1 MILNRVCNYYQDI
14 LGVLP
19 SKFKFSYATEDLA
32 LQLLKNINK
41 DEASGRDNLSRKL
54 LKDGTNILA
63 KPILELCNLSI
74 KFSLFPTD
82 CQISQ
87 SKPLFKKG
95 FTIFCKSYR
104 QFSLL
109 SLISKIIEKAIH
121 NQTQEFL
128 DSNKKLERFQ
138 SRFRKHFSTD
148 LCVSYLNNQIAT
160 CFESSIHPGMMLIDL
175 QKAFDTINH
184 EILVNKMECLGG
196 L

>member
-1 MILNRVCNYYQDI
+1 MILNRVWNYYQDI

-19 SKFKFSYATEDLA
+19 SKFKFSYAPEDLA

-41 DEASGRDNLSRKL
+41 DEAPGRDNLSRKF

-82 CQISQ
+82 CQISK

-95 FTIFCKSYR
+95 FTIFHKSYR

-109 SLISKIIEKAIH
+109 CMISKIIEEVIH
-121 NQTQEFL
+121 NQ
-128 DSNKKLERFQ
+128 
-138 SRFRKHFSTD
+138 
-148 LCVSYLNNQIAT
+148 
-160 CFESSIHPGMMLIDL
+160 
-175 QKAFDTINH
+175 
-184 EILVNKMECLGG
+184 
-196 L
+196 